1 MKVMVTG
8 ASGQLGTDAVRIF
21 TEQGYEVLASDRV
34 QLDITDQQQTIDAV
48 TAFKP
53 DAIVHCAAYT
63 AVDAAETDVEG
74 AYRVNAVGT
83 RNLAVAA
90 ERVGSK
96 FIYISTD
103 YVFDGQSE
111 QPYHE
116 YDNTNPQSIYGKSKR
131 AGEVHAQ
138 TLSSRYFIV
147 RTSWVYGLHG
157 NNFVKTMLKLGQEK
171 PSLQVVHDQKG
182 SPTYTVDLV
191 HFLAELMLTE
201 KYGIY
206 HASGS
211 GDCTWYEFTQAIFEE
226 ACDIMGLYIQAEL
239 HPCSTDQFPR
249 PAHRPANSVMEHL
262 SIRTNGFNDLRP
274 WREALK
280 DFLKE
285 LSAK

>member
-8 ASGQLGTDAVRIF
+8 AAGQLGTDAVRIF
-21 TEQGYEVLASDRV
+21 REQGHEVLASDRA
-34 QLDITDQQQTIDAV
+34 QLDITDQQQTLDAV

-63 AVDAAETDVEG
+63 AVDAAETDVDG

-96 FIYISTD
+96 LIYISTD

-191 HFLAELMLTE
+191 QFLAELMLTE

-211 GDCTWYEFTQAIFEE
+211 GACTWYEFTQAIFEE
-226 ACDIMGLYIQAEL
+226 ARDIMGLTIQAEL
-239 HPCSTDQFPR
+239 HPCTTDQFPR

-262 SIRTNGFNDLRP
+262 SIRTNDFSDLRP

-285 LSAK
+285 LSA